1 VAGTFL
7 LESYSTV
14 FRVNFYKNKYQY
26 LIPYPMIYK
35 DKIALITGSS
45 VKGSLGATIAL
56 RCAMEGAKGIVLTG
70 LLIKPED
77 PAELINKIKKY
88 GADAIFIEAD
98 LKKPEEITA
107 LVQRAVAYF
116 GRIDGLVNA
125 AGITTRGTIEDS
137 SVELWDE
144 HIAVNARAPFL
155 TMQALIRFWQKE
167 KIAGSIVNIVTMS
180 AHGGQPFITP
190 YCASKGALL
199 TLTKNVA
206 HSQRFNKIRVN
217 AILPGWMDTTG
228 ESAIQKR
235 FHHAPDNW
243 LEVAEAR
250 QPMGKLIKPAE
261 LAGLAV
267 YLLSDSSGVIT
278 GSAIDYDQNVMGAYD

>member
-1 VAGTFL
+1 
-7 LESYSTV
+7 
-14 FRVNFYKNKYQY
+14 
-26 LIPYPMIYK
+26 MIYK
-35 DKIALITGSS
+35 NKIALITGSS

-56 RCAMEGAKGIVLTG
+56 RCAKEGAKGIVLTG
-70 LLIKPED
+70 LVINREDPDELIKEIR
-77 PAELINKIKKY
+77 EL

-98 LKKPEEITA
+98 LKKPEEITS
-107 LVQRAVAYF
+107 LVEQAEKYF

-125 AGITTRGTIEDS
+125 AGITTRGTIEES

-144 HIAVNARAPFL
+144 HIAINARAPFL
-155 TMQALIRFWQKE
+155 TMQAVIRMMQRK
-167 KIAGSIVNIVTMS
+167 KMPGSIVNIITQS

-206 HSQRFNKIRVN
+206 HSQRFNRIRVN
-217 AILPGWMDTTG
+217 AVLPGWMDTTG

-243 LEVAEAR
+243 LELAEAK

-261 LAGLAV
+261 LAGLVV

-278 GSAIDYDQNVMGAYD
+278 GSAIDYDQNVIGAYD

>member
-1 VAGTFL
+1 
-7 LESYSTV
+7 
-14 FRVNFYKNKYQY
+14 
-26 LIPYPMIYK
+26 MYK

-56 RCAMEGAKGIVLTG
+56 RCAMEGAKGIILTG
-70 LLIKPED
+70 LVINRGDPDELVKEIKG
-77 PAELINKIKKY
+77 L
-88 GADAIFIEAD
+88 GSDAIFIQAD
-98 LKKPEEITA
+98 LKKPEEITSLIEQA
-107 LVQRAVAYF
+107 EKHF

-125 AGITTRGTIEDS
+125 AGITTRGTIEES

-144 HIAVNARAPFL
+144 HIAINARAPFL
-155 TMQALIRFWQKE
+155 TMQAVIRMMQRK
-167 KIAGSIVNIVTMS
+167 KMPGSIVNIITQS

-206 HSQRFNKIRVN
+206 HSQRFNRIRVN
-217 AILPGWMDTTG
+217 ALLPGWMDTTG

-243 LEVAEAR
+243 LELAEAK

-261 LAGLAV
+261 LAGLVV

-278 GSAIDYDQNVMGAYD
+278 GSAIDYDQNVIGAYD

>member
-1 VAGTFL
+1 
-7 LESYSTV
+7 
-14 FRVNFYKNKYQY
+14 
-26 LIPYPMIYK
+26 MIYK

-77 PAELINKIKKY
+77 PAELINEIKKY

>member
-1 VAGTFL
+1 
-7 LESYSTV
+7 
-14 FRVNFYKNKYQY
+14 
-26 LIPYPMIYK
+26 MIYK

-56 RCAMEGAKGIVLTG
+56 RCATEGAKGIVLTG

-77 PAELINKIKKY
+77 PAELINEIKKY
-88 GADAIFIEAD
+88 GADVLFIEAD

-167 KIAGSIVNIVTMS
+167 KIAGSVVNIVTMS

>member
-1 VAGTFL
+1 
-7 LESYSTV
+7 
-14 FRVNFYKNKYQY
+14 
-26 LIPYPMIYK
+26 MIYK

-56 RCAMEGAKGIVLTG
+56 RCASEGAKGIILTG
-70 LLIKPED
+70 LLINPDD
-77 PAELINKIKKY
+77 PAEIIREINNL
-88 GADAIFIEAD
+88 GTEAIFIAAD
-98 LKKPEEITA
+98 LKKPEEITSLVNQA
-107 LVQRAVAYF
+107 LDYF

-125 AGITTRGTIEDS
+125 AGITTRGTIENS
-137 SVELWDE
+137 TVELWDE
-144 HIAVNARAPFL
+144 HMAINARAPFL
-155 TMQALIRFWQKE
+155 IIQAMIRFWQKE
-167 KIAGSIVNIVTMS
+167 KIAGSVVNIVTMS

-206 HSQRFNKIRVN
+206 HSQRFNRIRVN

-228 ESAIQKR
+228 ESSIQKK
-235 FHHAPDNW
+235 FHQAPDNW
-243 LEVAEAR
+243 LELAEVR